1 MKNIFT
7 LLVCLPSILSADG
20 AVFTE
25 INPQDSSIGWTQVFD
40 IQEKLYEGK
49 SEYQDILL
57 FTHKAFGRVLALDGV
72 VQTTEWDEPHYHE
85 MLNHVP
91 LLAHPNPKNVL
102 IIGGGDGGSLREVL
116 RHKSVEQVTMV
127 DLDGLVV
134 EVCQKYLPKLSKGAF
149 QDPRVELLIQDGLQ
163 YVKQTSKRF
172 DVIICDTT
180 DPVGPGKVLFSE
192 EFYGDLYK
200 ILTPSGIITTQ
211 NGLPFTDGNTVTE
224 TGSALKKS
232 FKHVKFYV
240 SAVPTYMGG
249 FMAFGFATNDE
260 ANTARDI
267 DYLRARLSTLD
278 GKMRYYTPELHNAS
292 FALPQ
297 YILDFIP

>member
-260 ANTARDI
+260 ANTMRDV